1 MKKTMKKMLAAST
14 LCIIMSGS
22 FIGGSARVLAEQYY
36 GYDDGTKGQQN
47 WPAFLYVTPT
57 SHPKREVDENH
68 CVYCFNRELHY
79 PEPWEAKYTDT
90 YRPTLRLPIYDKT
103 TGNNGFLKQYSK
115 THSQNLAPK
124 LITVL
129 ANGYPYHT
137 LGNLSADQS
146 RRLTQL
152 AIWHFTDGYQTQHF
166 KQGYSLT
173 SDEDKELKTLIEKAE
188 KAESTSQSLN
198 LDLYVST
205 QHTNYYQHLL
215 GSTLV
220 SKPQRDPIPN
230 NCLCH
235 KIYLK
240 KEDNSGIWI
249 ITYID
254 KDNNGKY
261 DNGEEIQKELIKH
274 GLNGPRGEKGEPGKQ
289 GPQGPR
295 GDKGETGEKGPKGD
309 TGPRGERGEKGPA
322 GKDGEKG
329 KQGDRGPAGPAG
341 PQGPQGD
348 PGKDGKP
355 GEKGPKGDRGEQ
367 GIPGPKGEDGKPGPK
382 GDTGDRGPTGP
393 QGPRGENGKDGKPG
407 HDGQPGPKGEKGDPG
422 KQGPQGERGEQGPQG
437 ERGEQGPQGE
447 RGEQGPQGERG
458 EQGPQGERGEQG
470 PQGERGEQGPQGER
484 GEQGP
489 QGERGEQGPQ
499 GERGE
504 QGPQGERGEQGPQGE
519 RGEQGPQ
526 GERGEQRPR
535 GENPTPTPDPMPQP
549 MPDPAPKPMDPK
561 PESKPEPKPTPQPE
575 TKPQPKPAPQSEA
588 KPQKPTKPSTITSQS
603 SDKSLPKTNDTGS
616 LITVLGTGLL
626 SLIGLGFLTRRKR
639 KQ

>member
-188 KAESTSQSLN
+188 KAESTSQNLN

-274 GLNGPRGEKGEPGKQ
+274 GLNGPRGEKGEPGKTGPKGERGPAGPQ
-289 GPQGPR
+289 GPQGLP
-295 GDKGETGEKGPKGD
+295 GKQ
-309 TGPRGERGEKGPA
+309 GPA

-329 KQGDRGPAGPAG
+329 KDGEP
-341 PQGPQGD
+341 
-348 PGKDGKP
+348 GKP
-355 GEKGPKGDRGEQ
+355 GR
-367 GIPGPKGEDGKPGPK
+367 
-382 GDTGDRGPTGP
+382 
-393 QGPRGENGKDGKPG
+393 
-407 HDGQPGPKGEKGDPG
+407 DGQPGPKGEKGDPG
-422 KQGPQGERGEQGPQG
+422 QQGIPGPKGDPGKDGQDGKDGQPGPKGEKGDPGQQGIPGPKGDPGKDGQDGKDGQPGPKGEKGDPGQQGIPGPKGDPGKDGQDGKDGQPGPKGEKGDPGQQGIPGPKGDPGHDGKDGEKGERGEQGPQG

-447 RGEQGPQGERG
+447 RGEQG
-458 EQGPQGERGEQG
+458 
-470 PQGERGEQGPQGER
+470 
-484 GEQGP
+484 
-489 QGERGEQGPQ
+489 
-499 GERGE
+499 
-504 QGPQGERGEQGPQGE
+504 
-519 RGEQGPQ
+519 
-526 GERGEQRPR
+526 PR

-575 TKPQPKPAPQSEA
+575 TKPKPKPAPQPEV
-588 KPQKPTKPSTITSQS
+588 KPQKPTKPSAITSQS
-603 SDKSLPKTNDTGS
+603 SGKSLPKTNDTGS

-626 SLIGLGFLTRRKR
+626 SLLGLGFLTRRKR